1 MRRVAILDDY
11 QRVMRKV
18 ADWSRLGD
26 GFTVTVFDD
35 HLDDEDAVAARL
47 ADFEVVVMN
56 RERTPFRRSL
66 IEKLPELRLLVTNGM
81 RNLAI
86 DLAAAEERGVT
97 VCGTRSRGS
106 ATLELTWGLILSL
119 LRNIP
124 AEDRNMRAGGWQ
136 TTLGRELAGA
146 TLGIVGLGRIGAQV
160 AKVGQAFAMTV
171 IAWSPNLTEARA
183 AEVGVRRVDK
193 DALFTRADIVTIHM
207 VLSERSRGLVG
218 ADELRR
224 MKKSAYLVN
233 TSRGPIVDEAAL
245 LAALNGGIAG
255 AALDVYDTEP
265 LPADHPLRTAP
276 NTVLTPHLGYVTEE
290 TYRVSFADAADDIIA
305 WANGSPVRVLT
316 AKHDNG

>member
-11 QRVMRKV
+11 QRVMRRV

-47 ADFEVVVMN
+47 ADVEVVVMN

-66 IEKLPELRLLVTNGM
+66 IEKLPRLALLVTNGM
-81 RNLAI
+81 RNLSI

-106 ATLELTWGLILSL
+106 ATPELTWGLILSL

-136 TTLGRELAGA
+136 TTLGHELAGA

-183 AEVGVRRVDK
+183 AEVGVTRVGK

-245 LAALNGGIAG
+245 LAALESGQIAG

-265 LPADHPLRTAP
+265 LPADHPLRRAP

-290 TYRVSFADAADDIIA
+290 TYRVSFADAVDDIIA
-305 WANGSPVRVLT
+305 WANGAPVRVLT
-316 AKHDNG
+316 AD